1 MSAKFLVFI
10 SGIILLASCS
20 KDEAVDSS
28 AYDCNIA
35 YADSSAL
42 HPKADD
48 FQTFVEEKVR
58 EGFPG
63 MIMLVKDSAGLWAGS
78 GGMADL
84 FNEIAMKKCNI
95 SRIASITKSFT
106 ATAIYQLQDE
116 GKLKVDDLAAKYLDA
131 ELVSKLDNLDA
142 CSIRQL
148 IEHTS
153 GIYDYDSDLTYNLDG
168 INHPDQL
175 WSKEKS
181 LSYAYDKQ
189 ALFQPGT
196 EYSYCN
202 TGYILL
208 GMIAEAIEGKEVQQ
222 MMQERIFIPSAMQQ
236 TLFPIDYSHPDDMV
250 AGYDNRHG
258 DGKLINSGKY
268 AFGYYTDGGMVTGVY
283 DLYLYMKAL
292 YADKVLIDAASL
304 QQMVTPNGYEST
316 EPNANIIA
324 GGPVLWQTPYGLAYT
339 NSGGQYGY
347 RSFMIYFP
355 SSETYGVMLFNSS
368 LIEDDELFYNAQEEL
383 VQLLF
388 N

>member
-1 MSAKFLVFI
+1 MRAIYSFI
-10 SGIILLASCS
+10 LSGIMLLAACN
-20 KDEAVDSS
+20 KEEYVISS
-28 AYDCNIA
+28 AYDCDIA
-35 YADSSAL
+35 YDDSSAL

-48 FQTFVEEKVR
+48 FRQFVDEKVFQ
-58 EGFPG
+58 GFPG
-63 MIMLVKDSAGLWAGS
+63 MILLVKDSIGLWTGS

-84 FNEIAMKKCNI
+84 YNEIEMRKCNI

-131 ELVSKLDNLDA
+131 DLVSKLDNLDA
-142 CSIRQL
+142 CTIRQL

-168 INHPDQL
+168 INHPDQV

-181 LSYAYDKQ
+181 LSYAYDKP

-208 GMIAEAIEGKEVQQ
+208 GMIVEAIEGKTVQEV
-222 MMQERIFIPSAMQQ
+222 MQEKIFIPLQMQQ
-236 TLFPIDYSHPDDMV
+236 TLFPKDYSHPEGMV

-258 DGKLINSGKY
+258 DGNLINSGKY
-268 AFGYYTDGGMVTGVY
+268 AFGYFTDGGMVTGVY
-283 DLYLYMKAL
+283 DLFLYMKAL
-292 YADKVLIDAASL
+292 YADKDLIDGASL
-304 QQMVTPNGYEST
+304 QQMVTPSGYEST
-316 EPNANIIA
+316 EPNANIVA